1 MKTINKIKNFVNHKG
16 KSLPKLFVWAYASI
30 FIACGLLVVVG
41 ILWEFLTKGTVNF
54 QALTAFVKE
63 YFAPSVLG
71 SFALVGV
78 LLIDK
83 NENGIPD
90 EWEKGEKEND
100 KL

>member
-1 MKTINKIKNFVNHKG
+1 MKIIDFIQKKG
-16 KSLPKLFVWAYASI
+16 SVLPKLFVWAYASI
-30 FIACGLLVVVG
+30 FIACGFLVIIGVSY
-41 ILWEFLTKGTVNF
+41 EFITKGNVNF

-83 NENGIPD
+83 NKNGIPD
-90 EWEKGEKEND
+90 KWESDND
-100 KL
+100 DDSTKH